1 MHTRSRTTISFII
14 AYVNNYLVYIGIVFI
29 SYLIYYIIIK
39 KRKDILRMKSRNTFK
54 KGSCELLVLHIL
66 NKKGDCYGYE
76 LGQIIRDI
84 TNEYLSFP
92 EGSMYPVLYKM
103 IDNGY
108 ITDYKKQVGK
118 RMTRVYYHI
127 EPSGQD
133 RLEELTQE
141 YLKTTQSIKSI
152 LNFDFEN
159 LQSEDTLL

>member
-1 MHTRSRTTISFII
+1 M
-14 AYVNNYLVYIGIVFI
+14 
-29 SYLIYYIIIK
+29 
-39 KRKDILRMKSRNTFK
+39 
-54 KGSCELLVLHIL
+54 LVLHIL

-108 ITDYKKQVGK
+108 IVDYKKQVGK

-141 YLKTTQSIKSI
+141 CLKTTQSIKSI
-152 LNFDFEN
+152 LNFDFES
-159 LQSEDTLL
+159 LQSEDTTL

>member
-1 MHTRSRTTISFII
+1 MTEVFYLLPLCYITCEI
-14 AYVNNYLVYIGIVFI
+14 AKLLLYPTNQ
-29 SYLIYYIIIK
+29 
-39 KRKDILRMKSRNTFK
+39 
-54 KGSCELLVLHIL
+54 LLVLHIL

-108 ITDYKKQVGK
+108 IVDYKKQVGK

-152 LNFDFEN
+152 LNFDFES
-159 LQSEDTLL
+159 LQSEDTIS

>member
-1 MHTRSRTTISFII
+1 
-14 AYVNNYLVYIGIVFI
+14 
-29 SYLIYYIIIK
+29 
-39 KRKDILRMKSRNTFK
+39 MKSRNTFK

-66 NKKGDCYGYE
+66 SKKGDCYGYE

-92 EGSMYPVLYKM
+92 EGTMYPVLYKM

-108 ITDYKKQVGK
+108 IVDYKKQVGK

-152 LNFDFEN
+152 LNFDFES
-159 LQSEDTLL
+159 LQSEDTPL

>member
-1 MHTRSRTTISFII
+1 
-14 AYVNNYLVYIGIVFI
+14 
-29 SYLIYYIIIK
+29 
-39 KRKDILRMKSRNTFK
+39 MKSRNSFK

-66 NKKGDCYGYE
+66 SKKGDCYGYE
-76 LGQIIRDI
+76 LGQIIRNI

-108 ITDYKKQVGK
+108 INDYKKLVGK

-127 EPSGQD
+127 ESSGQD

-141 YLKTTQSIKSI
+141 YLKTTQSIQSI
-152 LNFDFEN
+152 LNFDFES
-159 LQSEDTLL
+159 LQSEDTTS